1 MQDKE
6 RLDNKRGIDKE
17 LQAKL
22 ASKFDVGKA
31 DACMKWIAECTKK
44 DVTGDFGADLKD
56 GYLLCQLLKHIS
68 SKTYKDQHIKAKP
81 TKQPFVCRT
90 QIQNFVKGCKV
101 LGMSETDVCSSQDL
115 YEGDN
120 LNNVVNHLYALNA
133 ICYKLESEGKYKGP
147 FIVGAHTKFAK
158 ENKRNF
164 SKEVL
169 NHAKYITPLQMRG
182 GIADDSKTDHD
193 AYGIIKT
200 SQVSK
205 AKGVIPKLAQGGKT
219 VESSNFDGYGIIKS
233 TEKSTGGVPL
243 LSQAKEQPKG
253 SNFDSYGIV
262 KSTEK
267 ATGGVPLLAQAKEQ
281 PKGSN
286 FDSYGIVKSTEKASN
301 AVPLLAQAKE
311 QPKGSNFDSYGIV
324 KKADD
329 DYEMKTVA
337 KADV

>member
-1 MQDKE
+1 MQDKQ

-17 LQAKL
+17 IQAKL
-22 ASKFDVGKA
+22 ASKFDQGRA
-31 DACMKWIAECTKK
+31 DACLTWIAESTNKK
-44 DVTGDFGADLKD
+44 VTGDFEADLKD

-68 SKTYKDQHIKAKP
+68 SKTYKKLKIKSKH

-90 QIQNFVKGCKV
+90 QIQNFVMGCKE
-101 LGMSETDVCSSQDL
+101 LGMAETDVCSSQDL

-133 ICYKLESEGKYKGP
+133 ICYKLEASGDYKGP
-147 FIVGAHTKFAK
+147 FIAGSNVKFAT

-164 SKEVL
+164 TKEQL
-169 NHAKYITPLQMRG
+169 AKAKGIVPLQNRG
-182 GIADDSKTDHD
+182 GISDDRKTDHD
-193 AYGIIKT
+193 SYGIIKT

-205 AKGVIPKLAQGGKT
+205 AKGVVPKLGQGGVK
-219 VESSNFDGYGIIKS
+219 VEGTNFDSYGIIKS
-233 TEKSTGGVPL
+233 SDKPSNAVPL
-243 LSQAKEQPKG
+243 LSQAR
-253 SNFDSYGIV
+253 
-262 KSTEK
+262 
-267 ATGGVPLLAQAKEQ
+267 
-281 PKGSN
+281 
-286 FDSYGIVKSTEKASN
+286 
-301 AVPLLAQAKE
+301 E

>member
-22 ASKFDVGKA
+22 ASKYDVDRA
-31 DACMKWIAECTKK
+31 DLCLKWIAECTKK
-44 DVTGDFGADLKD
+44 EITGDFGVDLMD
-56 GYLLCQLLKHIS
+56 GFLLCLLLKHIS
-68 SKTYKDQHIKAKP
+68 SKTYKKLHIKAKP
-81 TKQPFVCRT
+81 TKAPFVCRE
-90 QIQNFVKGCKV
+90 QIQNFVRGCKE
-101 LGMSETDVCSSQDL
+101 LGMAETDVCSSQDL

-133 ICYKLESEGKYKGP
+133 ICYKLEEDGKYKGP
-147 FIVGAHTKFAK
+147 FIVGAKTKFAK

-169 NHAKYITPLQMRG
+169 NHAKYITPLQNRG

-200 SQVSK
+200 SQVST
-205 AKGVIPKLAQGGKT
+205 AKGAIPKLAQGGKN
-219 VESSNFDGYGIIKS
+219 VESANSNFDAYGIIK
-233 TEKSTGGVPL
+233 T
-243 LSQAKEQPKG
+243 
-253 SNFDSYGIV
+253 
-262 KSTEK
+262 
-267 ATGGVPLLAQAKEQ
+267 
-281 PKGSN
+281 
-286 FDSYGIVKSTEKASN
+286 TEKASN

-329 DYEMKTVA
+329 DLEMKTVA

>member
-22 ASKFDVGKA
+22 ASKFDVDKA
-31 DACMKWIAECTKK
+31 GACLKWIAESTGKE
-44 DVTGDFGADLKD
+44 VTGDFGADLRD
-56 GYLLCQLLKHIS
+56 GFLLCQLLKHIS
-68 SKTYKDQHIKAKP
+68 SKTYKKLKIKSKH

-90 QIQNFVKGCKV
+90 QIQNFVKGCKE
-101 LGMSETDVCSSQDL
+101 LGMAESDVCTSQDL

-133 ICYKLESEGKYKGP
+133 ICYKLEDEGKYKGP
-147 FIVGAHTKFAK
+147 FIFGAHTKFAK
-158 ENKRNF
+158 ENKRHF
-164 SKEVL
+164 TKEQL
-169 NHAKYITPLQMRG
+169 NHAKYVTPMQNRG
-182 GIADDSKTDHD
+182 GIQHESKSDHD
-193 AYGIIKT
+193 SYGIIKT
-200 SQVSK
+200 SQVST
-205 AKGVIPKLAQGGKT
+205 AKGVIPKLSQGSKQ
-219 VESSNFDGYGIIKS
+219 VES
-233 TEKSTGGVPL
+233 
-243 LSQAKEQPKG
+243 

-262 KSTEK
+262 KT
-267 ATGGVPLLAQAKEQ
+267 
-281 PKGSN
+281 
-286 FDSYGIVKSTEKASN
+286 TEKASN
-301 AVPLLAQAKE
+301 AVPLLAQAKA

>member
-22 ASKFDVGKA
+22 ASKFDIEKA
-31 DACMKWIAECTKK
+31 ELCLKWIADCTKK
-44 DVTGDFGADLKD
+44 EITGDFGADLKD
-56 GYLLCQLLKHIS
+56 GFLLCQLLKHIS
-68 SKTYKDQHIKAKP
+68 SKTYKKLHIKAKH

-90 QIQNFVKGCKV
+90 QIQNFVQGCKD
-101 LGMSETDVCSSQDL
+101 LGMAETDVCSSQDL

-133 ICYKLESEGKYKGP
+133 ICYKMEEAGQYKGP
-147 FIVGAHTKFAK
+147 FIVGATTKFAK

-169 NHAKYITPLQMRG
+169 NKAKYITPLQNRG

-205 AKGVIPKLAQGGKT
+205 AKGAIPKLAQGGQQ
-219 VESSNFDGYGIIKS
+219 VESSNFDAYGIIKS
-233 TEKSTGGVPL
+233 TEK
-243 LSQAKEQPKG
+243 
-253 SNFDSYGIV
+253 
-262 KSTEK
+262 
-267 ATGGVPLLAQAKEQ
+267 AT
-281 PKGSN
+281 
-286 FDSYGIVKSTEKASN
+286 N

-329 DYEMKTVA
+329 LEMKTVA

>member
-22 ASKFDVGKA
+22 ASKFDISKA
-31 DACMKWIAECTKK
+31 DACLEWIAASTKK
-44 DVTGDFGADLKD
+44 KVTGDFGSDLRD

-68 SKTYKDQHIKAKP
+68 SDTYKKLHIRSKR

-90 QIQNFVKGCKV
+90 QIQNFVGGCKA
-101 LGMSETDVCSSQDL
+101 LGMAETDVCSSQDL

-120 LNNVVNHLYALNA
+120 LNNVVNCLYALNA
-133 ICYKLESEGKYKGP
+133 ICYKLESQGLYTGP
-147 FIVGAHTKFAK
+147 FIVGANTKFAK
-158 ENKRNF
+158 ENKRHF
-164 SKEVL
+164 TKEQL

-193 AYGIIKT
+193 SYGIIKT
-200 SQVSK
+200 SQVST
-205 AKGVIPKLAQGGKT
+205 AKGVVPMLSKGSKQ
-219 VESSNFDGYGIIKS
+219 VESSNFDSYGIVKS
-233 TEKSTGGVPL
+233 TDKASNAIPL
-243 LSQAKEQPKG
+243 LAQTKEQPKG

-262 KSTEK
+262 KT
-267 ATGGVPLLAQAKEQ
+267 
-281 PKGSN
+281 
-286 FDSYGIVKSTEKASN
+286 TEKASN
-301 AVPLLAQAKE
+301 AVPLLAQAKKM
-311 QPKGSNFDSYGIV
+311 PKGSNFDSYGIV

>member
-22 ASKFDVGKA
+22 ASKFDVGRA
-31 DACMKWIAECTKK
+31 EACLKWIAEATKK
-44 DVTGDFGADLKD
+44 KVTGDFGADLKD

-68 SKTYKDQHIKAKP
+68 KPTYTKLKIKSKH

-90 QIQNFVKGCKV
+90 QIQNFVAGSKE

-133 ICYKLESEGKYKGP
+133 ICYKLADDGKYKGP
-147 FIVGAHTKFAK
+147 FLAGAQTKFAK
-158 ENKRNF
+158 ENKRHF
-164 SKEVL
+164 TKEQL
-169 NHAKYITPLQMRG
+169 DKAKATVPLQMRG
-182 GIADDSKTDHD
+182 GIHHESKSDHD
-193 AYGIIKT
+193 SYGIVKT
-200 SQVSK
+200 SQVST
-205 AKGVIPKLAQGGKT
+205 AKGVVPMLSKGSKQI
-219 VESSNFDGYGIIKS
+219 ESK
-233 TEKSTGGVPL
+233 
-243 LSQAKEQPKG
+243 

-262 KSTEK
+262 KTTDK
-267 ATGGVPLLAQAKEQ
+267 ASNAIPLLAQGK
-281 PKGSN
+281 
-286 FDSYGIVKSTEKASN
+286 D
-301 AVPLLAQAKE
+301 L
-311 QPKGSNFDSYGIV
+311 PKGSNFDSYGIV

-329 DYEMKTVA
+329 DLKTIA

>member
-22 ASKFDVGKA
+22 ASKFDVTKA
-31 DACMKWIAECTKK
+31 DACLQWIAEATKK
-44 DVTGDFGADLKD
+44 EVTGDFEADLKD

-68 SKTYKDQHIKAKP
+68 NKTYKKTIKKSKH

-90 QIQNFVKGCKV
+90 QIQNFVMGCKE
-101 LGMSETDVCSSQDL
+101 LGMAETDVCSSQDL

-133 ICYKLESEGKYKGP
+133 ICYKLEASGKYKGP
-147 FIVGAHTKFAK
+147 FIAGSNVKFATA
-158 ENKRNF
+158 NKRHF
-164 SKEVL
+164 TKEQL
-169 NHAKYITPLQMRG
+169 AKSAGIVPLQNRG
-182 GIADDSKTDHD
+182 GISDDRKTDHD
-193 AYGIIKT
+193 SYGIIKT

-205 AKGVIPKLAQGGKT
+205 AKGVVPKLGQKVAQAEGT
-219 VESSNFDGYGIIKS
+219 
-233 TEKSTGGVPL
+233 
-243 LSQAKEQPKG
+243 
-253 SNFDSYGIV
+253 NFDSYGII
-262 KSTEK
+262 KSSDK
-267 ATGGVPLLAQAKEQ
+267 P
-281 PKGSN
+281 
-286 FDSYGIVKSTEKASN
+286 SN

-329 DYEMKTVA
+329 DLEMKTVA

>member
-1 MQDKE
+1 MQNKE

-22 ASKFDVGKA
+22 MNKFDSGKA
-31 DACMKWIAECTKK
+31 DACLKWIAASTKK
-44 DVTGDFGADLKD
+44 EVTGDFGADLKD

-68 SKTYKDQHIKAKP
+68 SKTYKKLHIKAKP
-81 TKQPFVCRT
+81 TKQPFHCRT
-90 QIQNFVKGCKV
+90 QIQNFVRGSKE
-101 LGMSETDVCSSQDL
+101 LGMAETDVCSSQDL

-133 ICYKLESEGKYKGP
+133 ICYKLHEQKKYRGP
-147 FIVGAHTKFAK
+147 FIEGAHTKFAK
-158 ENKRNF
+158 ENKRHF
-164 SKEVL
+164 TQEQL
-169 NHAKYITPLQMRG
+169 NLAKSTIPLQMRG

-200 SQVSK
+200 SQVST
-205 AKGVIPKLAQGGKT
+205 AKGVVPKLSQGSKA
-219 VESSNFDGYGIIKS
+219 VES
-233 TEKSTGGVPL
+233 
-243 LSQAKEQPKG
+243 

-262 KSTEK
+262 KCT
-267 ATGGVPLLAQAKEQ
+267 
-281 PKGSN
+281 
-286 FDSYGIVKSTEKASN
+286 DKSSN

-324 KKADD
+324 KSTAKASNAVPLLAQAKEQPKGSKFDSYGIVKKADD